1 MARMGIK
8 GYDGEGGFSGVEGKF
23 GRDPLLYQGNITGRG
38 FNGETMRGARPR
50 DWQTDPSDMD
60 WNAFGN
66 PMQDRMAPDLSG
78 ENPNYM
84 QDSLKYIGD
93 ERYDEEDPAQLAAFY
108 RGMADK
114 GIGMPENREL
124 EEEEEEEVPMAF
136 NRERFPREDAR
147 RFERM
152 ARMREE

>member
-1 MARMGIK
+1 
-8 GYDGEGGFSGVEGKF
+8 
-23 GRDPLLYQGNITGRG
+23 
-38 FNGETMRGARPR
+38 
-50 DWQTDPSDMD
+50 MD